1 VRGASGARRRT
12 VGELFAAGDRL
23 AGEKAARKAKE
34 QAEAEERRKR
44 EASAKRE
51 KHLESLVGREDALW
65 DEVEAAVS
73 AKKPKEYDRAIE
85 ILRDLRDLAE
95 RGGKTQGVAERVKQ
109 LRERHAKKPAFLARL
124 DKAGWRA

>member
-1 VRGASGARRRT
+1 M
-12 VGELFAAGDRL
+12 GELFAAGDRL
-23 AGEKAARKAKE
+23 ASEKAAKKAKE
-34 QAEAEERRKR
+34 RAEAEERSKR
-44 EASAKRE
+44 EAAARRE

-73 AKKPKEYDRAIE
+73 AKKPKEYDRAVE

-95 RGGKTQGVAERVKQ
+95 RGGRAEGIAERVKQ
-109 LRERHAKKPAFLARL
+109 LRERHAKKPAFLERL